1 MMLTLTLDDGSS
13 LVVLTMDSLEM
24 VFKVPD
30 QCSCSVALSSSS
42 LGDAGIAAI
51 VLGILVA
58 VTILATIFVVLTFF
72 YREKRKKP

>member
-1 MMLTLTLDDGSS
+1 MMLTLTLADGNS

-24 VFKVPD
+24 VVKVPD
-30 QCSCSVALSSSS
+30 QCSCSVAPSSSS
-42 LGDAGIAAI
+42 LGDAGIAAV

-72 YREKRKKP
+72 YREKRKKS

>member
-1 MMLTLTLDDGSS
+1 MLTLTLDDGNS

-30 QCSCSVALSSSS
+30 QCSCSVAPSSTS